1 MHLVYCNPNPNSESN
16 FNLNANPYPNPK
28 HNHNPNPK
36 PNSNPNPYRYT
47 LTFTLSLSISLS
59 LTFTLNLTLTL
70 TLTPTVSLTLTL
82 ILFIIALIC
91 NPDAHL
97 NRYPDSTRCSYFTHD
112 LYGYTNRNPN
122 VVSSRDT
129 LITSPVLHLAPT
141 ERHWRPARMTIRHG
155 CGTLQA
161 GNARPPLW
169 CTILIR
175 HVYCHPFHPNTNPN
189 ASPNP
194 KPSLNCS
201 RKSDSNPIQ
210 TSFDVSHHIATPALL

>member
-1 MHLVYCNPNPNSESN
+1 MHLLYCNPNPNSKSN
-16 FNLNANPYPNPK
+16 FNLNANPYPN
-28 HNHNPNPK
+28 HNHNHNPKPNPK
-36 PNSNPNPYRYT
+36 PNPNPNPYRCT

-82 ILFIIALIC
+82 TLFIIALMC

-112 LYGYTNRNPN
+112 PYGYTNRNPN

-129 LITSPVLHLAPT
+129 LHVSPVLHLAPT
-141 ERHWRPARMTIRHG
+141 ERHWRPARKTRRHG

-161 GNARPPLW
+161 ANARPLSR
-169 CTILIR
+169 CTIL
-175 HVYCHPFHPNTNPN
+175 N
-189 ASPNP
+189 
-194 KPSLNCS
+194 
-201 RKSDSNPIQ
+201 
-210 TSFDVSHHIATPALL
+210 DVAIVPYSAK